1 MAFVFKGAE
10 QVLSSDVV
18 SGLTISQDDP
28 IDAAIVAYG
37 GIIGGGS
44 LSLMDFQSGSSLLLD
59 ASASF
64 HAPVPGFGTSD
75 QIDLRAFVSAT
86 TKKGQTGHLS
96 FTEAAG
102 NLSGTLIVTDGV
114 HTASI
119 QMIGSYIARDYSG
132 RRWKPRHPPHLHVG
146 DIGVREPRSRQR
158 DRVGGDLVTDT
169 PREIRP
175 L

>member
-44 LSLMDFQSGSSLLLD
+44 LSLMDFQSGSSLLD

-64 HAPVPGFGTSD
+64 HAPVARFGTSE
-75 QIDLRAFVSAT
+75 QIDLAAFVSAT
-86 TKKGQTGHLS
+86 TQKGQTSHLS

-102 NLSGTLIVTDGV
+102 NLSGTRTVTDGRPHRQHPDDRFV
-114 HTASI
+114 H
-119 QMIGSYIARDYSG
+119 R
-132 RRWKPRHPPHLHVG
+132 PRLRGQAMESAAPSSTFTSATSVT
-146 DIGVREPRSRQR
+146 RSR
-158 DRVGGDLVTDT
+158 GHGNAIASPVTS
-169 PREIRP
+169 
-175 L
+175 